1 MYCRQCGKPL
11 REGED
16 NCPSCHAK
24 IGKGNRYCYQCGE
37 KDNHSGDFCESC
49 GAKLTI
55 SASELLVLQ
64 QKSKP
69 QTRVE
74 KADVPIQHTDRN
86 PTMKKSVQTLNQPSE
101 TESEINPAIQK
112 LMATGKRSDVKVSMY
127 SNYGGE
133 DNPLSSGKDDTFE
146 NYFNPRKSNNA
157 AKESTA
163 VEQKNSEPKKTVNT
177 AVISDRIANA
187 VKKEDD
193 IADTPTDFEQL
204 QQGEENSI
212 DFNNNKPRFAYKGDF
227 SLFGIA
233 AMLLSMGFVITNSI
247 VFLITG
253 FVASVVAIMFKDMK
267 LSAATIIMLAVTA
280 INTFVMPLF
289 F

>member
-11 REGED
+11 REGEHS
-16 NCPSCHAK
+16 CPSCHAK
-24 IGKGNRYCYQCGE
+24 IGKGNRYCYQCGA

-49 GAKLTI
+49 GSKLTI
-55 SASELLVLQ
+55 SASELLKLQ
-64 QKSKP
+64 QKDVR
-69 QTRVE
+69 QTPVE
-74 KADVPIQHTDRN
+74 DSNTP
-86 PTMKKSVQTLNQPSE
+86 VQPVAIKQEVKIPAQTSSYPSE
-101 TESEINPAIQK
+101 PEHEINPAIKK
-112 LMATGKRSDVKVSMY
+112 LMANGKRSDTKVSMY
-127 SNYGGE
+127 SNYAGE
-133 DNPLSSGKDDTFE
+133 DNPLTPGTDDAFK
-146 NYFNPRKSNNA
+146 NYFNPQKTSGAAEHTNN
-157 AKESTA
+157 
-163 VEQKNSEPKKTVNT
+163 NSKKTVNM

-187 VKKEDD
+187 VKKDDD
-193 IADTPTDFEQL
+193 IVEEDTDLKHL
-204 QQGEENSI
+204 QQSEEYNDGSNDI
-212 DFNNNKPRFAYKGDF
+212 KPRFTYKGDI
-227 SLFGIA
+227 SLFGLA